1 MTAMTDREFR
11 AALAEIAEDMDTDT
25 DEPYDPSDEPG
36 YFRDDWENDR

>member
-1 MTAMTDREFR
+1 MTLLSQR
-11 AALAEIAEDMDTDT
+11 AFLARLAEIAEDMGE